1 MKASKRMQVNGKIEN
16 YSGSIIL
23 SIRSEGDSPTPV
35 GFMTS
40 LFMVDPLWVF
50 FTLLPPTQIL
60 FPSGSLKIK
69 STGSS

>member
-1 MKASKRMQVNGKIEN
+1 MVKASKRMRVNGKIEN

-40 LFMVDPLWVF
+40 LFMVAPL
-50 FTLLPPTQIL
+50 
-60 FPSGSLKIK
+60 
-69 STGSS
+69 